1 MPYRY
6 ENAAGDK
13 LYTWLVSIRKRRR
26 KQEEGVLKTGETGL
40 SEDQIRRLDAL
51 GMRWTVTTGRISKA
65 EMDGIKRPE
74 KPS

>member
-26 KQEEGVLKTGETGL
+26 KQEEGQLHIGETAL
-40 SEDQIRRLDAL
+40 TEDQIRRLDDL
-51 GMRWTVTTGRISKA
+51 GMRWTVPAGRISKA

-74 KPS
+74 KL